1 MSQLLLKTIFYMVTG
16 VIMASISWSTI
27 SHSRVTGD
35 YVLAVILLGAM
46 FFIVG
51 MFIVDRCRPE
61 LSERDFHPR
70 KLWKMPHI
78 TTNRGLWARV
88 AFITLVSIGLYG
100 ILASMLVWT
109 TTARPP
115 FLIMLGALFLLRVPY
130 LYWSMRGRYEQVA
143 QEASSD
149 HPLGSL
155 VYRGEAS
162 VNRLVK
168 VLGPSVM
175 AVFGAV
181 LAGFGFL
188 LS

>member
-1 MSQLLLKTIFYMVTG
+1 MTIG
-16 VIMASISWSTI
+16 VILASISWSTI

-35 YVLAVILLGAM
+35 YALAVILLGAM

-51 MFIVDRCRPE
+51 MFVVDRCRPE
-61 LSERDFHPR
+61 LSERDFHPS
-70 KLWKMPHI
+70 KLWKMPHA

-88 AFITLVSIGLYG
+88 AFITLVGIGIYG
-100 ILASMLVWT
+100 ILASVLVWT

-115 FLIMLGALFLLRVPY
+115 FLIMLGALLLLRVSY

-143 QEASSD
+143 QD
-149 HPLGSL
+149 VNGDRPPLGSL
-155 VYRGEAS
+155 VYRKEAS

-168 VLGPSVM
+168 VIGPSAM